1 MLEGLMLGLQSIVE
15 PQHFLVL
22 LIGVFVGFIGGALP
36 GVSGTMLI
44 IIVLPI
50 TYGMEPIS
58 AFILLTTIYV
68 ACVFSGMITAILFRT
83 PGTPESVA
91 TVFDGYPMTQQ
102 GKAGQ
107 ALGIAVLSSATGG
120 MVGAIFLIFLA
131 PVLAT
136 FALQF
141 SAPEYFALAIL
152 GLTVVATLSGG
163 DLIRGVIGVTIGLFI
178 ATIGMDPLSGIPRFT
193 FESAPLLSG
202 VDFIPILAGLF
213 AVSEVLRRSRDDHSI
228 KDTFQKFKTKIFD
241 FPIIKKILTTLTR
254 SSLLGSA
261 IGVLPGVGA
270 TTAAMLSYS
279 EAVRWSKHPEK
290 FGKGAPEGIAA
301 PESANNSAAV
311 SAMVPL
317 LSLGLPGGATTAVI
331 LGAFVMHGL
340 QPGPMLFTNE
350 PQLVYTIIISMLVI
364 NLLMIIFA
372 KPFITIFSKI
382 MNIPYSVMGPVILLL
397 CVIGTF
403 AVRNSMFDVWIM
415 LLFGIIGFYFDR
427 IKFPLATII
436 LGVVLGPIAEE
447 EFRRGLL
454 MAGGDLS
461 IFINR
466 PISATLLGF
475 ALLALTLP
483 LLKKVFSKKTQ
494 PPPVSG

>member
-1 MLEGLMLGLQSIVE
+1 M
-15 PQHFLVL
+15 
-22 LIGVFVGFIGGALP
+22 
-36 GVSGTMLI
+36 
-44 IIVLPI
+44 
-50 TYGMEPIS
+50 
-58 AFILLTTIYV
+58 
-68 ACVFSGMITAILFRT
+68 
-83 PGTPESVA
+83 
-91 TVFDGYPMTQQ
+91 
-102 GKAGQ
+102 
-107 ALGIAVLSSATGG
+107 
-120 MVGAIFLIFLA
+120 
-131 PVLAT
+131 
-136 FALQF
+136 
-141 SAPEYFALAIL
+141 
-152 GLTVVATLSGG
+152 
-163 DLIRGVIGVTIGLFI
+163 
-178 ATIGMDPLSGIPRFT
+178 
-193 FESAPLLSG
+193 LSG

-213 AVSEVLRRSRDDHSI
+213 AVSEVLRRSRDDHSL

-241 FPIIKKILTTLTR
+241 FPIIKKILATLGR

-331 LGAFVMHGL
+331 LGAFIMHGL

-350 PQLVYTIIISMLVI
+350 PQLVYTIIISMLII
-364 NLLMIIFA
+364 NILMIIFA
-372 KPFITIFSKI
+372 KPFIAVFSKI

-415 LLFGIIGFYFDR
+415 LLFGLIGFYFDK

-461 IFINR
+461 IFITR
-466 PISATLLGF
+466 PISATLLIL
-475 ALLALTLP
+475 ALLALTFP
-483 LLKKVFSKKTQ
+483 LIKRLFKRNTHSAAPNIKT
-494 PPPVSG
+494 

>member
-58 AFILLTTIYV
+58 AFILLTTVYV

-241 FPIIKKILTTLTR
+241 FPIIKKISTTLTR

-350 PQLVYTIIISMLVI
+350 PQLVYTIIISMLII

-372 KPFITIFSKI
+372 RPFIMIFSKI
-382 MNIPYSVMGPVILLL
+382 MNIPYSIMGPVILLL

-415 LLFGIIGFYFDR
+415 LLFGLIGFYFDR

-466 PISATLLGF
+466 PISATLLGL

-483 LLKKVFSKKTQ
+483 LIKKVFSKKIQ
-494 PPPVSG
+494 HPPVSG